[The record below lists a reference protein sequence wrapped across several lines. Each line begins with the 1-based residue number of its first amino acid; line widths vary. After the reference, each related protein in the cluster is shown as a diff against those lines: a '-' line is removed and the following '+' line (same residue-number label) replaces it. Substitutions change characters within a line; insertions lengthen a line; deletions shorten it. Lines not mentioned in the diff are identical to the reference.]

1 MLRVVHISSPHRIIM
16 NVFYLL
22 NKHLFVLNG
31 LWVEAFLPY
40 LVSLVTLMA
49 AFKMSK
55 LFQIKSWPAFTQ
67 SIDDSSGSKRLE
79 FSHLA

>member
-1 MLRVVHISSPHRIIM
+1 MD
-16 NVFYLL
+16 VFYLL
-22 NKHLFVLNG
+22 HKHLFVLNG

-40 LVSLVTLMA
+40 LVGLVTLVA
-49 AFKMSK
+49 AFEMSQ

-67 SIDDSSGSKRLE
+67 SIDNSSGSKRLE